1 MQLSIHRRLHTS
13 PPSTPPH
20 QPTLLPEP
28 LHTSKSSL
36 LISFFL
42 PEASTGFFSL
52 LQLLAWPM
60 TRTLCTRVPS
70 IYLAFGSASVSL
82 ASGPGL
88 RQPSLWTRPPSAWPL
103 VPNLRQPSLVP
114 TSRRVFCPVVP
125 VLAVVWLLPSVA
137 SRLLLAVSRQR
148 CFRYPVL
155 RCPRQC

>member
-1 MQLSIHRRLHTS
+1 MSSTS
-13 PPSTPPH
+13 
-20 QPTLLPEP
+20 
-28 LHTSKSSL
+28 
-36 LISFFL
+36 
-42 PEASTGFFSL
+42 FFSL

-137 SRLLLAVSRQR
+137 SRLLLAVSRQSSAVLQISCAAMPSSVLAVSRQSQPSAVLCVR
-148 CFRYPVL
+148 CFRS
-155 RCPRQC
+155 RSSS